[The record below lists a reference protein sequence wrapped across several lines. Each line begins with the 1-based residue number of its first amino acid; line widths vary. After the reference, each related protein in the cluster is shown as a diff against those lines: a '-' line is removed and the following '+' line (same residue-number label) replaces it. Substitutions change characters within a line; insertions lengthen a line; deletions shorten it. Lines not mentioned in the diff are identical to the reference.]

1 MPQSGGGFNEILNGV
16 LYSFPVDDN
25 YDEYNVFPHRTD
37 FRTRHPIV

>member
-25 YDEYNVFPHRTD
+25 YDEYNGYNDVGKL
-37 FRTRHPIV
+37 